1 MKGVYLMTEE
11 KKMTLE
17 EKNKEI
23 LIRIIEE
30 GYNQRKLH
38 VSDELIAEDF
48 LDHNPMD
55 GQGEGREGWKDTVR
69 MAMRNM
75 PDLRIE
81 LHEVIAEGDLVFFLG
96 TIHGTNTEPLEHL
109 GIPAT
114 NKKIAVQNMNLMRI
128 KDGKGTERW
137 LLRDE
142 KAMAQQLGL
151 IPGPD

>member
-1 MKGVYLMTEE
+1 
-11 KKMTLE
+11 
-17 EKNKEI
+17 
-23 LIRIIEE
+23 
-30 GYNQRKLH
+30 
-38 VSDELIAEDF
+38 
-48 LDHNPMD
+48 
-55 GQGEGREGWKDTVR
+55 
-69 MAMRNM
+69 MRNM

-109 GIPAT
+109 GLPAT

-128 KDGKGTERW
+128 KDGKGVERW

-151 IPGPD
+151 YPGTRVTKKSRIISSKNGRGRGIV